1 MLKTLFTKPVVEP
14 AEPSLTERL
23 TLASDQASRA
33 LAQYTEAAEVLENAA
48 REQEM
53 VAQEAA
59 AEIERLAGQA
69 AFAEFSAA
77 QNRASA
83 KKLRDITR

>member
-1 MLKTLFTKPVVEP
+1 MFKNPFSKSVVEP
-14 AEPSLTERL
+14 TEPSLSERL
-23 TLASDQASRA
+23 TLADVQAGRA
-33 LAQYTEAAEVLENAA
+33 LAQFTEAAEALESAA

-53 VAQEAA
+53 VAQETAA
-59 AEIERLAGQA
+59 QIETLAGQA

>member
-1 MLKTLFTKPVVEP
+1 MFKNPFSKPVVEP
-14 AEPSLTERL
+14 AEPSLSERL
-23 TLASDQASRA
+23 TLADVQAGRA
-33 LAQYTEAAEVLENAA
+33 LAQFTEAAETLEDAA

-53 VAQEAA
+53 VAQEVT